1 MTTNLTTWNYRLA
14 TLDAF
19 GLEPEPD
26 GDGRPDM
33 EYGVTYVRQS
43 ICTICGSEGGP
54 DPTIFVTKQHHELH
68 PLGHLIARCPAHQD
82 QYEASQNK

>member
-1 MTTNLTTWNYRLA
+1 MTTNLTTWNYRQA

-19 GLEPEPD
+19 GLEPEPY

-43 ICTICGSEGGP
+43 ICTICGSEAGP
-54 DPTIFVTKQHHELH
+54 TRPSSSLSSTTSSTPSVT
-68 PLGHLIARCPAHQD
+68 
-82 QYEASQNK
+82 